1 MTGISSLQIGHI
13 VKNLL
18 VDEPVR
24 ITQVLPVAGGRMTK
38 VGYVSLHSSRADSR
52 MLTTDQVGKLQ
63 IVSQEG
69 TFQFDGD
76 PECFKLFAEA
86 ERIRSAYQFDPL
98 FAVNCSIVDP
108 LPHQVEAVYKYLL
121 PLPQIRFLLADDT
134 GAGKTIMTGLLLK
147 EMLMRGL
154 IERILIV
161 TPGGLTKQWQEDE
174 LSIKF
179 NLPFK
184 LVNRATFE
192 ADPNIFKGS
201 DRLVTSIDFL
211 RGEDV
216 QTVLADSRWDMVVV
230 DEAHKLSAFDY
241 GTKKYV
247 SQRYRAIEMLASRC
261 DHLLLLTATPH
272 RGRKDTFKNLLQLLD
287 EDIFSSDTLV
297 TERIGQ
303 LESGGLN
310 KFFIRRLKED
320 MRDWQGNPL
329 FKQRYTKTIG
339 YDLSPGEKNLY
350 ERVTTYL
357 SQKKDEA
364 KEARNIHVTLALTV
378 MQRRLAS
385 SLAAIQRTL
394 HGRYR
399 ALKGLLD
406 ELQHNPGLLNQRL
419 KADLMDV
426 DSPDDLDELTDEER
440 QTLDNILADPRKF
453 RLFTT
458 AASYQEIKEEMLEVK
473 KLVEL
478 ADELVD
484 AGQEERKYVELI
496 TLLKQEKV
504 FDKVEKLVLFTEHK
518 DTLDYL
524 ERKLKNSGYGVVIIH
539 GGKSVDERRAAQY
552 AFAGPDT
559 QILIA
564 TDAAGEGI
572 NLQFCRLL
580 INWDIPWNPNRLEQR
595 MGRIHR
601 YGQQRDVLV
610 CNLVAQNTREG
621 AVLQRL
627 MTKLD
632 IIREQMGDDRVY
644 DVIQDVLADV
654 PLDAIANSIL
664 HGKPTAFDAW
674 LNQSDTVLQQ
684 AVTTAIQE
692 QKDRLAHSTVSYAD
706 ARRLKEHSDEQRLQP
721 IYIKLFFE
729 KAFARLGGTTQEIA
743 PHIFKLT
750 HLPPSVIQVL
760 KNNYNLSADVAQLS
774 VCFDK
779 AVFLAYQQQLPVTGA
794 ANPGRVHYINPG
806 NAVFDALIEVV
817 RQQFREDMLKGTV
830 LISPDDTEEQLAFFI
845 KSQVVD
851 NRTSHGDEGS
861 VTDERLILVL
871 QKGNGDSASQFS
883 ITSPAK
889 LLDMVPPTAF
899 AQTPEPPAHTDS
911 TAVEDWAWTNITE
924 PQWQQTEARVKQDA
938 AGRRVYLEQAFDNLL
953 MDLQGEINTL
963 QGKLFGQ
970 RPDEVR
976 IQEKINRKEQQVK
989 DVRQKQDQRL
999 ARLDQ
1004 QQQLSPRPPEVLGCA
1019 YIVPLSQVDY
1029 ERHFGMKRDDAVEA
1043 TAMRIAMEYER
1054 DNGRAAT
1061 DVSAQNRGY
1070 DVQSVDEQAFKRYIE
1085 VKGRA
1090 HSGPIMLSENEKN
1103 RLEQLGEQAWLYIVT
1118 HCASNKPQL
1127 NCFQNPAQTL
1137 LFNKLSKGVQ
1147 YLLPEAEWKRMHI

>member
-1 MTGISSLQIGHI
+1 
-13 VKNLL
+13 
-18 VDEPVR
+18 
-24 ITQVLPVAGGRMTK
+24 
-38 VGYVSLHSSRADSR
+38 
-52 MLTTDQVGKLQ
+52 MLTPEQLSRLE

-69 TFQFDGD
+69 TFPFDGD
-76 PECFKLFAEA
+76 QECFKLFAEA

-108 LPHQVEAVYKYLL
+108 LPHQVEAVYRYLL

-174 LSIKF
+174 LGIKF

-184 LVNRATFE
+184 LVNRATFD
-192 ADPNIFKGS
+192 ADPNIFRS
-201 DRLVTSIDFL
+201 TDRLVTSIDFL
-211 RGEDV
+211 RGDDV
-216 QTVLADSRWDMVVV
+216 QTVLADSRWDLVVV

-247 SQRYRAIEMLASRC
+247 SQRYKAVEMLASRC

-303 LESGGLN
+303 FEAGGLN

-329 FKQRYTKTIG
+329 FKQRYTKTVG
-339 YDLSPGEKNLY
+339 YELSPAEKNLY
-350 ERVTTYL
+350 DRVTKYL
-357 SQKKDEA
+357 SEKKEEA
-364 KEARNIHVTLALTV
+364 KEAKNIHVTLALTV

-385 SLAAIQRTL
+385 SLFAIQKTL

-419 KADLMDV
+419 KADLMEV

-458 AASYQEIKEEMLEVK
+458 AASYQEVKEEMLEVK
-473 KLVEL
+473 KLVDL
-478 ADELVD
+478 ADELVQ
-484 AGQEERKYVELI
+484 AGQEERKYEELN
-496 TLLKQEKV
+496 TLLKREKV
-504 FDKVEKLVLFTEHK
+504 FDKEEKLVLFTEHK

-524 ERKLKNSGYGVVIIH
+524 EQKLRNAGYGVATIH

-552 AFAGPDT
+552 AFAGADT

-627 MTKLD
+627 LSKLD

-654 PLDAIANSIL
+654 PLDAITNSVL
-664 HGKPTAFDAW
+664 HGQATAFDTW
-674 LNQSDTVLQQ
+674 LAQSDTSLQQ
-684 AVTTAIQE
+684 AVATAIQE

-729 KAFARLGGTTQEIA
+729 KAFARLGGTVQEIA
-743 PHIFKLT
+743 PQIFKLT
-750 HLPPSVIQVL
+750 HLPTSVVQVL
-760 KNNYNLSADVAQLS
+760 KNSYNLSADVVQLS

-779 AVFLAYQQQLPVTGA
+779 GVFLAYQQQLPAMGA

-806 NAVFDALIEVV
+806 NAVFDALVQVV

-830 LISPDDTEEQLAFFI
+830 LISPDDTDEQLVFFV

-851 NRTSHGDEGS
+851 NRSGPRSASHGDEGS
-861 VTDERLILVL
+861 VADERLVL
-871 QKGNGDSASQFS
+871 IVQQGNDFS

-889 LLDMVPPTAF
+889 LLDLHPPLTF
-899 AQTPEPPAHTDS
+899 AQTPQPPTAVDL
-911 TAVEDWAWTNITE
+911 TAVEDWTWTHVTE
-924 PQWQQTEARVKQDA
+924 PQWQQTEARVADDA
-938 AGRRVYLEQAFDNLL
+938 AGRRAYLEQAFDNLL
-953 MDLQGEINTL
+953 MDLQQEINTL
-963 QGKLFGQ
+963 QDKLFH
-970 RPDEVR
+970 PKADEAR
-976 IQEKINRKEQQVK
+976 IQEKINRKEQQVQE
-989 DVRQKQDQRL
+989 VRVKQQQRL

-1004 QQQLSPRPPEVLGCA
+1004 QQQLSPRPPDVLGCA
-1019 YIVPLSQVDY
+1019 YVVPLSQVEY
-1029 ERHFGMKRDDAVEA
+1029 ERHFGMKRDDTVEA
-1043 TAMRIAMEYER
+1043 TAMHVAMEYEQA
-1054 DNGRAAT
+1054 NGRTPT

-1070 DVQSVDEQAFKRYIE
+1070 DIQSVDAQSFKRYIE

-1090 HSGPIMLSENEKN
+1090 HSGPVMLSENEKN
-1103 RLEQLGEQAWLYIVT
+1103 RLEQLGDQAWLYIVT
-1118 HCASNKPQL
+1118 HCASDAPQL
-1127 NCFQNPAQTL
+1127 HCFRNPAQTL
-1137 LFNKLSKGVQ
+1137 RFDKLSKGVQ
-1147 YLLPEAEWKRMHI
+1147 YLLPEAEWRNLQS